1 MVEKLILLLSKL
13 VLIIKKC
20 SYFCCFKKELELLD
34 QNETATI
41 KIDVPETVN
50 GSSIS
55 EKLEERKEVLG
66 ESVAIE
72 LCAEEKIE
80 EQKDASR
87 ESVAT
92 EPCVEENIEEQKEV
106 SRESVTTEL
115 CAEEKIEEQKEASR
129 ESAATEP
136 YAEEKIEEHKEASR
150 ESAATEPYAE
160 EKIEEHKE
168 ASRESAVSESLVE
181 KNIEEQ
187 KDASRESV
195 ASESLVEKK
204 IEEQKDAS
212 RESVATEPCAEE
224 NIEKQEKA
232 LEKSSV
238 TESIISEKIEETK
251 FSKDKEL
258 LSSKNSMSN
267 YGQIESCLKKNIYG
281 TTTDESLL
289 IKSEKEKNFIKEQDY
304 YRMDNNEISKRTLN
318 LLSNHGV
325 YTVSQLMSFAKK
337 NDMSKIKNVGKKTLS
352 ELNHII
358 FKYKHGTSNFSQRST
373 SVEMVFG
380 ENRFNIFL
388 DYCRNKGIETT
399 EDLKNIDIQSLHSV
413 SGLGETKIHDIS
425 NRCDEVV
432 RSKGLNGGVFKNIN
446 EQIRDLD
453 ISFLSVFQVKPIQ
466 IDKLKD
472 AGFKNIGSLERIT
485 MTHLISIVSNRN
497 FDKYRDFSDKL
508 QLSLIELLKN
518 FLSNRINQP
527 EYVISVKRAEG
538 YTLQEIADEWKVT
551 RERVRQI
558 VEKFM
563 SGYLD
568 HFMIPITKRL
578 MIPKGYASTQDIL
591 DIFDDDDYSKILFYW
606 CKNSKNIHYLE
617 YADVFLPE
625 EFDISKIESE
635 LLGLA
640 EDFIGEG
647 IHLSEQIDDLATI
660 LKEKNYF
667 YLDVDS
673 FLNFIRLHGYKTYND
688 FIVKRAQSKS
698 LFIERIVYEKFPKG
712 IKINDAEDINLLRKY
727 MLEDYGI
734 TLSSSNKAINNRIPD
749 RLVLCGRGLYIS
761 EKRIYVE
768 QQLLDEL
775 KNAIDKKQEAHIYYS
790 NLYAEYKGMICM
802 MSTIDNYHYL
812 HGVLRLYFAH
822 DYDFSNRDFLTKK
835 GDGLVSGKL
844 RDRFKDLI
852 LRIGRPVNKK
862 EILQEYPGVTDIVLS
877 NAITNDDCLFQWDVN
892 EYSSLQL
899 VNVSEEEKEYLRTT
913 IQKILNQ
920 NKGYCSYVMLYDE
933 VKNCRV
939 EIINNNNI
947 KHAINLFFLCA
958 KLFEIQFDFKRP
970 HICRKGLL
978 LSMSV
983 KSVALHLLDDPVIL
997 DYKQY
1002 QFLVDQLKWSTVTS
1016 NAVFGEIEKDY
1027 FRISLEL
1034 YIKSDS
1040 FVISHDK
1047 VKLVEECLRKKLSDG
1062 FVSLLIMDFDGYPEL
1077 DLGCRWNAFLLRS
1090 VVEKYLPNFKYINIT
1105 KNRINEKGI
1114 IIEKNFCI
1122 NNYVDLVIWLI
1133 KRRGDN
1139 KIKESAL
1146 LSLLVLKGLARN
1158 TIPKELY
1165 LSDKFLIQNGI
1176 FTIREE
1182 SERDSV

>member
-41 KIDVPETVN
+41 KMDVPETVN

-55 EKLEERKEVLG
+55 EKLEERKEALG
-66 ESVAIE
+66 ESVATELCAEEKIEEQKEASRERVASESLVEKNIEEQEDDASRESVTTE

-92 EPCVEENIEEQKEV
+92 EPCAEENIEEQKEV

-150 ESAATEPYAE
+150 ESA
-160 EKIEEHKE
+160 
-168 ASRESAVSESLVE
+168 VSESLVE

-187 KDASRESV
+187 KDASRESA
-195 ASESLVEKK
+195 ASESLVEKN
-204 IEEQKDAS
+204 IEEQKEASRESSLVEKNIEEQKEAS

-224 NIEKQEKA
+224 NIEEQEKA

-238 TESIISEKIEETK
+238 TESIIAEKIEETK

-304 YRMDNNEISKRTLN
+304 YLMDNNEISKRTLN

-373 SVEMVFG
+373 SVEMLFG

-761 EKRIYVE
+761 EKR
-768 QQLLDEL
+768 
-775 KNAIDKKQEAHIYYS
+775 
-790 NLYAEYKGMICM
+790 
-802 MSTIDNYHYL
+802 
-812 HGVLRLYFAH
+812 
-822 DYDFSNRDFLTKK
+822 
-835 GDGLVSGKL
+835 
-844 RDRFKDLI
+844 
-852 LRIGRPVNKK
+852 
-862 EILQEYPGVTDIVLS
+862 
-877 NAITNDDCLFQWDVN
+877 
-892 EYSSLQL
+892 
-899 VNVSEEEKEYLRTT
+899 
-913 IQKILNQ
+913 
-920 NKGYCSYVMLYDE
+920 
-933 VKNCRV
+933 
-939 EIINNNNI
+939 
-947 KHAINLFFLCA
+947 
-958 KLFEIQFDFKRP
+958 
-970 HICRKGLL
+970 
-978 LSMSV
+978 
-983 KSVALHLLDDPVIL
+983 
-997 DYKQY
+997 
-1002 QFLVDQLKWSTVTS
+1002 
-1016 NAVFGEIEKDY
+1016 
-1027 FRISLEL
+1027 
-1034 YIKSDS
+1034 
-1040 FVISHDK
+1040 
-1047 VKLVEECLRKKLSDG
+1047 
-1062 FVSLLIMDFDGYPEL
+1062 
-1077 DLGCRWNAFLLRS
+1077 
-1090 VVEKYLPNFKYINIT
+1090 
-1105 KNRINEKGI
+1105 
-1114 IIEKNFCI
+1114 
-1122 NNYVDLVIWLI
+1122 
-1133 KRRGDN
+1133 
-1139 KIKESAL
+1139 
-1146 LSLLVLKGLARN
+1146 
-1158 TIPKELY
+1158 
-1165 LSDKFLIQNGI
+1165 
-1176 FTIREE
+1176 
-1182 SERDSV
+1182 